1 MAEEIGFQVKV
12 GGTDSLS
19 SLKKEFK
26 DLQKELEKTEIGT
39 TQYQKTLEKLGKV
52 KDDIG
57 DLRDAIS
64 ALNPEGKVAAFENV
78 AGKLAGGFQA
88 ATGAAALF
96 GAKSEELEKQLLKV
110 QAATALAEGIQS
122 VVGLSDAFVVLKTAV
137 MATNPVF
144 LVLAGVIAGI
154 ATAYALW
161 KNVIG
166 ETAQADALLNSE
178 LERQAKNQ
186 ESINN
191 EINRQLE
198 LDKLLATSQSER
210 TNLELEAEIKKYSA
224 LRTRQILL
232 QKISDKSD
240 EQAEELIK
248 LNKEEADSYNR
259 LIVLKIQ
266 ASRQFNEEVKQAA
279 EDRAKDEKDRADEA
293 ERKAKE
299 KAANDYAERQ
309 KQIDKEL
316 ADRKRQREFEEGG
329 IEDLARIQKETAE
342 ATNASLLD
350 GKTNFYQTSDEL
362 DLVNSAQKQSRDSEQ
377 NKVDLANEKIQAALL
392 AQARLQAEENFF
404 NAAQGL
410 SEAFFQAKLNQ
421 AEGNAIETDNI
432 RKKQFQAE
440 KAFSVARAIIDGY
453 RSVVGA
459 LAQTATLGPAASV
472 LAASNAILAA
482 ANVAK
487 ILSTKYESGST
498 AAAGGGGGGVS
509 LPSGSANQSIPMPTI
524 AAPVNPQAS
533 TQLNA
538 QGYNVSKVVVVE
550 KDITTVQ
557 NRINRLKVQA
567 TY

>member
-12 GGTDSLS
+12 GGADSLA

-26 DLQKELEKTEIGT
+26 DLQKELEKTEVGT
-39 TQYQKTLEKLGKV
+39 SEYQKTLEKLGRV

-57 DLRDAIS
+57 DLRDAIT
-64 ALNPEGKVAAFENV
+64 ALNPEGKVAAFQNV

-96 GAKSEELEKQLLKV
+96 GAQSAELEKQLLKV

-144 LVLAGVIAGI
+144 LVLAGVLAGI

-166 ETAQADALLNSE
+166 ETAKADAALNSE
-178 LERQAKNQ
+178 LERQAANQ
-186 ESINN
+186 DI
-191 EINRQLE
+191 ITKQIGRQLE
-198 LDKLLATSQSER
+198 LQKLTAKNKSD
-210 TNLELEAEIKKYSA
+210 ELKFEQEAEIKLLASIQ
-224 LRTRQILL
+224 TREFLL
-232 QKISDKSD
+232 KQVKDKTD
-240 EQAEELIK
+240 EQKKELAD
-248 LNKEEADSYNR
+248 LRQQDADSYNR
-259 LIVLKIQ
+259 LLILKINIGR
-266 ASRQFNEEVKQAA
+266 ALRDEEKQRLDELAAKEITKVKEVAQVKKREIIEYEKLEGDAISMIAA
-279 EDRAKDEKDRADEA
+279 QQEKESLAEQERLKQVAKLEA
-293 ERKAKE
+293 ENQAIRVANFLEEEKLRKEREAAE
-299 KAANDYAERQ
+299 KAAAQEQ
-309 KQIDKEL
+309 
-316 ADRKRQREFEEGG
+316 
-329 IEDLARIQKETAE
+329 
-342 ATNASLLD
+342 TNA
-350 GKTNFYQTSDEL
+350 K
-362 DLVNSAQKQSRDSEQ
+362 
-377 NKVDLANEKIQAALL
+377 
-392 AQARLQAEENFF
+392 LQAEENFF

-410 SEAFFQAKLNQ
+410 STAFFQTQLMM
-421 AEGNAIETDNI
+421 AEGNAAETDKI
-432 RKKQFQAE
+432 RRKQFQAE

-453 RSVVGA
+453 RAVNAA
-459 LAQTATLGPAASV
+459 LVIPPPAGPI
-472 LAASNAILAA
+472 LAASNALLAA
-482 ANVAK
+482 ASVAK
-487 ILSTKYESGST
+487 ILSTQYNST
-498 AAAGGGGGGVS
+498 STAGGGGIS
-509 LPSGSANQSIPMPTI
+509 LPSSSASSSIPMPTI

>member
-39 TQYQKTLEKLGKV
+39 TQYQKTLEKLGAV
-52 KDDIG
+52 KDEIG
-57 DLRDAIS
+57 DLRDAIN
-64 ALNPEGKVAAFENV
+64 ALNPEGKVAAFQNV

-96 GAKSEELEKQLLKV
+96 GAQSAELEKQLLKV

-144 LVLAGVIAGI
+144 LVLAGVLAGI

-166 ETAQADALLNSE
+166 ETAKADGLLNAE
-178 LERQAKNQ
+178 LERQAANQ
-186 ESINN
+186 DI
-191 EINRQLE
+191 ITKQIGRQLE
-198 LDKLLATSQSER
+198 LQKLTAKNKSD
-210 TNLELEAEIKKYSA
+210 ELKFEQEAEIKLLASIQ
-224 LRTRQILL
+224 TREFLL
-232 QKISDKSD
+232 KQVKDKTD
-240 EQAEELIK
+240 EQKKELAD
-248 LNKEEADSYNR
+248 LRQQDADSYNR
-259 LIVLKIQ
+259 LLILKINIGR
-266 ASRQFNEEVKQAA
+266 ALRDEEKQRLDELAAKEITKVKEVAQVKKREIIEYEKLEGDAISMIAA
-279 EDRAKDEKDRADEA
+279 QQEKESLAEQERLKQVAKLEA
-293 ERKAKE
+293 ENQAIRVANFLEEEKLRKEREAAE
-299 KAANDYAERQ
+299 KAAAQEQ
-309 KQIDKEL
+309 
-316 ADRKRQREFEEGG
+316 
-329 IEDLARIQKETAE
+329 
-342 ATNASLLD
+342 TNA
-350 GKTNFYQTSDEL
+350 K
-362 DLVNSAQKQSRDSEQ
+362 
-377 NKVDLANEKIQAALL
+377 
-392 AQARLQAEENFF
+392 LQAEENFF

-410 SEAFFQAKLNQ
+410 STAFFQTQLMM
-421 AEGNAIETDNI
+421 AEGNAAETDKI

-453 RSVVGA
+453 RAVNAA
-459 LAQTATLGPAASV
+459 LVIPPPAGPI
-472 LAASNAILAA
+472 LAASNALLAA
-482 ANVAK
+482 ASVAK
-487 ILSTKYESGST
+487 ILSTQYNSGNT
-498 AAAGGGGGGVS
+498 AGGGGGGIS
-509 LPSGSANQSIPMPTI
+509 LPSSSASSSIPMPTI

>member
-39 TQYQKTLEKLGKV
+39 TQYQKTLEKLGAV
-52 KDDIG
+52 KDEIG
-57 DLRDAIS
+57 DLRDAIN
-64 ALNPEGKVAAFENV
+64 ALNPEGKVAAFQNV

-96 GAKSEELEKQLLKV
+96 GAQSAELEKQLLKV
-110 QAATALAEGIQS
+110 QAASALAEGIQS

-144 LVLAGVIAGI
+144 LVLAGVLAGI

-166 ETAQADALLNSE
+166 ETAKADAALNSE
-178 LERQAKNQ
+178 LERQAANQ
-186 ESINN
+186 DI
-191 EINRQLE
+191 ITKQIGRQLE
-198 LDKLLATSQSER
+198 LQKLTAKNKSD
-210 TNLELEAEIKKYSA
+210 ELKFEQEAEIKLLASIQ
-224 LRTRQILL
+224 TREFLL
-232 QKISDKSD
+232 KQVKDKTD
-240 EQAEELIK
+240 EQKKELAD
-248 LNKEEADSYNR
+248 LRQQDADSYNR
-259 LIVLKIQ
+259 LLILKINIGR
-266 ASRQFNEEVKQAA
+266 ALRDEEKQRLDELAAKEITKVKEVAQVKKREIIEYEKLEGDAISMIAA
-279 EDRAKDEKDRADEA
+279 QQEKESLAEQERLKQVAKLEA
-293 ERKAKE
+293 ENQAIRVANFLEEEKLRKEREAAE
-299 KAANDYAERQ
+299 KAAAQEQ
-309 KQIDKEL
+309 
-316 ADRKRQREFEEGG
+316 
-329 IEDLARIQKETAE
+329 
-342 ATNASLLD
+342 TNA
-350 GKTNFYQTSDEL
+350 K
-362 DLVNSAQKQSRDSEQ
+362 
-377 NKVDLANEKIQAALL
+377 
-392 AQARLQAEENFF
+392 LQAEENFF

-410 SEAFFQAKLNQ
+410 STAFFQTQLMM
-421 AEGNAIETDNI
+421 AEGNAAETDKI

-453 RSVVGA
+453 RAVNAA
-459 LAQTATLGPAASV
+459 LVIPPPAGPI
-472 LAASNAILAA
+472 LAASNALLAA
-482 ANVAK
+482 ASVAK
-487 ILSTKYESGST
+487 ILSTQYNSGNT
-498 AAAGGGGGGVS
+498 AGGGGGGIS
-509 LPSGSANQSIPMPTI
+509 LPSSSASSSIPMPTI

>member
-12 GGTDSLS
+12 GGADSLS

-26 DLQKELEKTEIGT
+26 DLQAELEKTEVGT
-39 TQYQKTLEKLGKV
+39 EQYTKTLAKLGKV

-57 DLRDAIS
+57 DLRDVIG
-64 ALNPEGKVAAFENV
+64 ALNPEGKVAAFQNV

-122 VVGLSDAFVVLKTAV
+122 VVGLGDAFGKLKASIMT
-137 MATNPVF
+137 TNPVF
-144 LVLAGVIAGI
+144 LVLGGAIAAIAG
-154 ATAYALW
+154 AYALW
-161 KNVIG
+161 KNVISD
-166 ETAQADALLNSE
+166 TAKADAALNEE
-178 LERQAKNQ
+178 LERQAGNQ
-186 ESINN
+186 DSITRQ
-191 EINRQLE
+191 INRQVE
-198 LDKLLATSQSER
+198 LQKLFAKNKSD
-210 TNLELEAEIKKYSA
+210 ELKLDQEAEIKLLASLQTRAFLLKQISGRTDEQKKELKDLGEQIKDSENKLRMSQINISRA
-224 LRTRQILL
+224 LR
-232 QKISDKSD
+232 
-240 EQAEELIK
+240 AEEKQRLDE
-248 LNKEEADSYNR
+248 LAAKEITTTKEVTKVKVDS
-259 LIVLKIQ
+259 VK
-266 ASRQFNEEVKQAA
+266 EVS
-279 EDRAKDEKDRADEA
+279 
-293 ERKAKE
+293 KAKE
-299 KAANDYAERQ
+299 VTGMNEVQFEAYIQGLKDKQKKKDDDAKAQAEQ
-309 KQIDKEL
+309 EE
-316 ADRKRQREFEEGG
+316 AKRQQKLQ
-329 IEDLARIQKETAE
+329 EDKDKAE
-342 ATNASLLD
+342 KKRQEDAA
-350 GKTNFYQTSDEL
+350 
-362 DLVNSAQKQSRDSEQ
+362 
-377 NKVDLANEKIQAALL
+377 AALVL
-392 AQARLQAEENFF
+392 EQQQAQARLQAEENFF

-410 SEAFFQAKLNQ
+410 SQAYFQTRLNQ
-421 AEGNAIETDNI
+421 AQGNDAETEKI

-487 ILSTKYESGST
+487 ILSTQYNSGGT
-498 AAAGGGGGGVS
+498 ASAGGGGGNVS

>member
-39 TQYQKTLEKLGKV
+39 TQYQKTLEKLGAV
-52 KDDIG
+52 KDEIG
-57 DLRDAIS
+57 DLRDAIN
-64 ALNPEGKVAAFENV
+64 ALNPEGKVAAFQNV

-96 GAKSEELEKQLLKV
+96 GAQSAELEKQLLKV

-166 ETAQADALLNSE
+166 ETAKADAALNSE
-178 LERQAKNQ
+178 LERQAANQ
-186 ESINN
+186 DI
-191 EINRQLE
+191 ITKQIGRQLE
-198 LDKLLATSQSER
+198 LQKLTAKNKSE
-210 TNLELEAEIKKYSA
+210 ELKFEQEAEIKLLASIQ
-224 LRTRQILL
+224 TREFLL
-232 QKISDKSD
+232 KQVKNKTD
-240 EQAEELIK
+240 EQKKELAD
-248 LNKEEADSYNR
+248 LRQQDADSYNR
-259 LIVLKIQ
+259 LLILKINIGR
-266 ASRQFNEEVKQAA
+266 ALRDEEKQRLDELAAKEITTTKDVTKVKVDAVK
-279 EDRAKDEKDRADEA
+279 EVS
-293 ERKAKE
+293 KAKE
-299 KAANDYAERQ
+299 VTGMNEVQFEAYIQGLKDKQKKKEDDAKAQ
-309 KQIDKEL
+309 
-316 ADRKRQREFEEGG
+316 ADQEEAKRQQKLQ
-329 IEDLARIQKETAE
+329 EDKDKAE
-342 ATNASLLD
+342 KKRQEDAA
-350 GKTNFYQTSDEL
+350 
-362 DLVNSAQKQSRDSEQ
+362 
-377 NKVDLANEKIQAALL
+377 AALVL
-392 AQARLQAEENFF
+392 EQQQAQARLQAEENFF

-410 SEAFFQAKLNQ
+410 SQAYFQTRLNQ
-421 AEGNAIETDNI
+421 AQGNDAETEKI

-487 ILSTKYESGST
+487 ILSTQYNSGT
-498 AAAGGGGGGVS
+498 QAGGGGGGNLA
-509 LPSGSANQSIPMPTI
+509 LPSGSGNQNIPMPTI